1 MLIGIFERRECIV
14 RDEPGILVLSAM
26 IFSVATIFHSLL
38 YGAWNVDVASCDV
51 FVGTKVPLDEDCV
64 ILSILLLSS
73 RFLESARRQKN
84 RDLPATSHVSLC
96 SINRIELID
105 SKLKR

>member
-1 MLIGIFERRECIV
+1 MNEENAWFG
-14 RDEPGILVLSAM
+14 DESGILVLSAM
-26 IFSVATIFHSLL
+26 NFNAATIFHSL

-51 FVGTKVPLDEDCV
+51 FVGTKVPLDDDCV

-73 RFLESARRQKN
+73 CLIESARRQKN
-84 RDLPATSHVSLC
+84 GDLPATSHVSLC